1 MEVAELLYFSFKNA
15 INSLYISSKT
25 FLMKNPDHI
34 ADPVQNLSPRNY
46 NTGLVSSGDILTS
59 WGEGDSLALVGH
71 PSSDSVTIKMPY
83 GVDLLLHQPA
93 LHPIISF
100 WVG

>member
-34 ADPVQNLSPRNY
+34 ADPVQNLSPRN
-46 NTGLVSSGDILTS
+46 
-59 WGEGDSLALVGH
+59 
-71 PSSDSVTIKMPY
+71 
-83 GVDLLLHQPA
+83 
-93 LHPIISF
+93 
-100 WVG
+100 